1 MRTGAQNFVIP
12 HTLLGRTPVGVCD
25 EGRRAARWPGQA
37 HTGGQATLALV
48 TNHPAARK
56 ERAGCVDWALSLFLY
71 GAQCGVNS
79 ASAHAAS
86 LRAARTPTASGLA
99 GAAFAAL
106 VTQRNRGLC
115 EGAQSHA
122 RAVGRGPFCWDKCER
137 RRLRWLALAGG
148 GESGAMPWTA
158 RSRSRKHR
166 ESGGARWKWEIG

>member
-25 EGRRAARWPGQA
+25 EGPRAARWPGQA

-56 ERAGCVDWALSLFLY
+56 ERPGCVDWALSLFLY

-79 ASAHAAS
+79 ASAHAES

-115 EGAQSHA
+115 EGAQSPA
-122 RAVGRGPFCWDKCER
+122 RAAGRGPFAGINASGAVCVGLHWRGHRERRDALDGSEPKPDAPRVR
-137 RRLRWLALAGG
+137 RRLL
-148 GESGAMPWTA
+148 EM
-158 RSRSRKHR
+158 
-166 ESGGARWKWEIG
+166 